1 MAAGALPPKETNMVS
16 YNSNKVGKIHRE
28 LHSHL
33 PPEPTL
39 RVKAL
44 ETVLVE
50 KGLLQS
56 DAVDNWLE
64 NYAENIGPKNGAKV
78 IARAWT
84 DSDFR
89 ALLAADAMA
98 AFRAVGFEAQ
108 GHDLRAVFNTSTTH
122 NLVVCTLCS
131 CYPVRLIGMS
141 PAWYKS
147 TEYRA
152 RAVRDPHGVLRE
164 FGVQLGDDVEVRVW
178 DSTSE
183 RRYLVV
189 PERPSGT
196 QGWSEE
202 DLAGLVTRNAMI
214 GTHRDLSPNAGT
226 G

>member
-1 MAAGALPPKETNMVS
+1 MVS
-16 YNSNKVGKIHRE
+16 HDSEKIAKLHRE

-33 PPEPTL
+33 PSEPAL

-50 KGLLQS
+50 KNLLEPDS
-56 DAVDNWLE
+56 VDNWLE
-64 NYAENIGPKNGAKV
+64 NYAEKVGPKNGAKV

-84 DSDFR
+84 DPEFK
-89 ALLAADAMA
+89 ALLEKDAMA
-98 AFRAVGFEAQ
+98 AIEAAGVAVASF
-108 GHDLRAVFNTSTTH
+108 DLRAVFNTPTTH

-131 CYPVRLIGMS
+131 CYPLRLIGMS

-152 RAVRDPHGVLRE
+152 RAVRDPRGVLRE
-164 FGVQLGDDVEVRVW
+164 FGVDLGEDVEVRVW

-189 PERPSGT
+189 PQRPSGT
-196 QGWSEE
+196 QNWSE
-202 DLAGLVTRNAMI
+202 DALAKLVTRNAMI
-214 GTHRDLSPNAGT
+214 GTQRDLSPNSET
-226 G
+226 D